1 LQKNVLV
8 YLHELMRNNQQE
20 TVKSIFDFIS
30 RPNMQLISSFS
41 IGQHNQKSKT
51 NKSYTTLSIFKTS
64 RTKEIL
70 KLLID
75 LNSVLRK
82 KVVNNISFF
91 KSRQEVQADI
101 PILSTD
107 FKEFSTSHYDNL
119 NLTNWGFEN

>member
-1 LQKNVLV
+1 
-8 YLHELMRNNQQE
+8 MRNNQQE
-20 TVKSIFDFIS
+20 TVKSIIDFIS

-91 KSRQEVQADI
+91 KSRQQVQVDI
-101 PILSTD
+101 PVLSNE
-107 FKEFSTSHYDNL
+107 FKKSIISHYSNAEL
-119 NLTNWGFEN
+119 ESWGFKHSTLKKFGYLA